1 MTTTAWAHLPNAAH
15 IDRVFASVK
24 ANPDHWAAAWDVV
37 QDTTWAEVRNVLKD
51 QGRSA
56 VWEEVREAA
65 QNAAWDASGR
75 EKPVW
80 YSMRDVSLGASWNAT
95 YDTIFALVAY
105 DDCAY
110 MLDSDP
116 SELAI
121 LAAFSDPRAVLL
133 LSACKAF
140 HSIKELV

>member
-1 MTTTAWAHLPNAAH
+1 MTTKWAYLPNAVH
-15 IDRVFASVK
+15 IDRVIASAI
-24 ANPDHWAAAWDVV
+24 ANPHHWAAAWGVV
-37 QDTTWAEVRNVLKD
+37 QDTTWVEAQNVLKD

-56 VWEEVREAA
+56 VWEEVRNTA
-65 QNAAWDASGR
+65 QYAAWNTARR

-140 HSIKELV
+140 HSIKESA